1 MLYERWTGVVD
12 VGVWGCVLPTSETIP
27 CPQTVTT
34 VTSYVR
40 GPELR
45 VTALLRGL
53 TALLPPLTL
62 IAVRKESFM
71 H

>member
-1 MLYERWTGVVD
+1 MLYERWTRVVD
-12 VGVWGCVLPTSETIP
+12 VGVWGCVLPASETIP

-34 VTSYVR
+34 VPSYVR
-40 GPELR
+40 GSELR
-45 VTALLRGL
+45 VTALQRGL

-62 IAVRKESFM
+62 IAVPNERFM